1 MPYVRYALTKSIG
14 KKRVFGSETSLDK
27 IMGSLQPS
35 KATSSFESGVKRRK
49 LNIDKLRV
57 RKVKTLKVLRVHA
70 QRKENSHP
78 IVSKQNNNDVD
89 DEYSQSTGLEED

>member
-27 IMGSLQPS
+27 IMGSKQSS
-35 KATSSFESGVKRRK
+35 KATSSFATGLKIRK

-57 RKVKTLKVLRVHA
+57 RK
-70 QRKENSHP
+70 
-78 IVSKQNNNDVD
+78 
-89 DEYSQSTGLEED
+89 